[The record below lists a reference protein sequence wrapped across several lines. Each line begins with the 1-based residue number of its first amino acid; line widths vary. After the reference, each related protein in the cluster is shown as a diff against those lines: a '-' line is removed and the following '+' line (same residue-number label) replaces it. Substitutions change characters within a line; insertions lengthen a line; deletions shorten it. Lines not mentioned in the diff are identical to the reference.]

1 MLTLEQIKEKVEN
14 KMTVAEEREFKKSA
28 GLTLDE
34 LFALANLNSRHRLV
48 AEVLFSDYFE
58 IEDED

>member
-1 MLTLEQIKEKVEN
+1 MLTLEHINEKVEN
-14 KMTVAEEREFKKSA
+14 KMTVAEEREFEKST

-34 LFALANLNSRHRLV
+34 LFALANLNSCHRLV

-58 IEDED
+58 IENED